1 MNEDVY
7 LFDEFTAV
15 TKLFEKAQVEYIRP
29 GWSETTASNDYP
41 SRRVARN
48 LRWKATEERCICSIT
63 GLPAIC
69 PRVYRLNENG
79 EIIPYRLY
87 VPLSES
93 TGRSRSPL
101 DKPLR
106 LSSASHNE
114 VTAPIVVS

>member
-15 TKLFEKAQVEYIRP
+15 KRLFEKTQVEYVRP
-29 GWSETTASNDYP
+29 GWSETTALVDYP
-41 SRRVARN
+41 SRELLEI
-48 LRWKATEERCICSIT
+48 LRSEGDRTKIYLLDNGPT
-63 GLPAIC
+63 GNMPG
-69 PRVYRLNENG
+69 VYRLNENG
-79 EIIPYRLY
+79 EINPYRLY

-106 LSSASHNE
+106 L
-114 VTAPIVVS
+114 

>member
-41 SRRVARN
+41 SRELLEI
-48 LRWKATEERCICSIT
+48 LRSEGDRRKVYLLDN
-63 GLPAIC
+63 GPAGNM
-69 PRVYRLNENG
+69 PGVYRLNENG

-106 LSSASHNE
+106 L
-114 VTAPIVVS
+114 

>member
-15 TKLFEKAQVEYIRP
+15 KKLFEKTQVEYIRP
-29 GWSETTASNDYP
+29 GWSETTALVDYP
-41 SRRVARN
+41 SRELLEI
-48 LRWKATEERCICSIT
+48 LRSEGDRTKIYLLDNGPT
-63 GLPAIC
+63 GNMPG
-69 PRVYRLNENG
+69 VYRLNANG
-79 EIIPYRLY
+79 EINPYRLY

-106 LSSASHNE
+106 
-114 VTAPIVVS
+114 I